1 MGKLVLITQIKRTPK
16 GSRVSSDTKLNF
28 VRPSNSF
35 RTKLELKLKL
45 LNKSVSQSARLQ
57 LFLVKWKKV
66 RLFLTDP
73 AAPNAN
79 FRQIFLMLGE
89 QSTTCRQSMDVT

>member
-1 MGKLVLITQIKRTPK
+1 MGKLVLITQIKQTPK
-16 GSRVSSDTKLNF
+16 GSRVSSDTKLNSAK
-28 VRPSNSF
+28 PSNYLKM
-35 RTKLELKLKL
+35 KLELKPKL

-73 AAPNAN
+73 TAPNAN
-79 FRQIFLMLGE
+79 FRRIFLMLGE